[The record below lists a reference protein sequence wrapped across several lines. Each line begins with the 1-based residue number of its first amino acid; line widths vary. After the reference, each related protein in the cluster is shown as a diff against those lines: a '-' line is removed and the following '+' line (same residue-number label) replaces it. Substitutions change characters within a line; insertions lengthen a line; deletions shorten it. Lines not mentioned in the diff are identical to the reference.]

1 MLEDHYLHEER
12 TPEITPQTHH
22 PCLPCLLTSP
32 EVTRT
37 KQIITRNVGNNPK
50 YGGLHLLKPSS
61 VTVASS
67 RHE

>member
-22 PCLPCLLTSP
+22 PCLPRLLMSP
-32 EVTRT
+32 EVTQA
-37 KQIITRNVGNNPK
+37 KQIIARNVGNNPI
-50 YGGLHLLKPSS
+50 YRGLHLLKSSS
-61 VTVASS
+61 VSVASS